1 MTTMPPISPFVP
13 VQTRAIPSLRLELQE
28 FRHEITGARHFHF
41 KSEHNENVFMVAL
54 RTVPTDST
62 GVAHIL
68 EHTTL
73 CGSERFPVRDPFFM
87 MSRRSLN
94 TFMNAF
100 TSSDW
105 TAYPFASQNRKDFFN
120 LLDVYLDAV
129 FFPNL
134 HPLDFAQEGHRIEF
148 AEPANPDSELVYKG
162 VVYNEMKG
170 AMSSPFSQVWA
181 ALTRY
186 LYPTTTYHHNSGGD
200 PAEITHLTHDQLHA
214 FYRRHYHPSNAV
226 FMTFGD
232 TPVESIQDIIHSRAL
247 ARFDAGEGPVQI
259 PKETRYFAPLRV
271 QESYPVNDDDL
282 KDKTHIVVGWLLGQ
296 ASNLE
301 VALEA
306 HLLTNVLLENSA
318 SPLLKALET
327 SDLGKAPSGL
337 CGLEDSHKEMTF
349 VCGLEGCEPENA
361 DAVEALILEVLE
373 DVAEQGVPL
382 EKMEAV
388 LHQLELS
395 QREISGDSYPYG
407 LQLML
412 AALSPALEGVDPATY
427 LDLDSVI
434 VRLRD
439 HIQDPDYIRRLVRTH
454 LLENMHRVRLVMT
467 PDNQMEQRREH
478 HTREQLAAVKA
489 QLDDEAKAALVARAT
504 ALEARQARKD
514 ADDILPRVTL
524 ADVPSGVPWVQPAS
538 GAIKGGFC
546 SYNQGTNGLVYQQL
560 IRPLPALDLR
570 ERQLLPLLTYL
581 LPEVGHQGRSYL
593 DVQERQSAVTGGISA
608 FWDVRAATQDEQSTS
623 GVLVV
628 SGKALARNAG
638 ALLDLLDDTAHRAD
652 FSETDRVRELVSL
665 LASRRS
671 QGVAN
676 NAHGLAMSCASQHLS
691 PVSSLTYLTS
701 GLESIQRLSEL
712 DRQLRDDSTVQSL
725 CGEVEA
731 LLKKVMRQPLSVLTI
746 AEEEQLRLLNP
757 AAQARFSAFAG
768 VEPQSVFGLENTREH
783 TRMGW
788 LINAQVNYCA
798 MAFATVPGGH
808 RDAPALTV
816 LGHLLRNEFLHSAV
830 REKGGAYGSGAS
842 QNNGDAIFRFYSY
855 RDPRMDETLADFR
868 RSLDWFVAQEHSP
881 LLLEQAI
888 LGVISSLDKP
898 RSPAGEAKHAFHSD
912 WFGRGGAYQDAFR
925 RGVLGLQIEDLKRV
939 AKTYLIDK
947 PHSIAVVGGEA
958 GRGRME
964 KLGLEVKK
972 LKV

>member
-1 MTTMPPISPFVP
+1 MTTMAPSFSFVP
-13 VQTRAIPSLRLELQE
+13 VQTRQIPSLRLELQE
-28 FRHEITGARHFHF
+28 FRHETTGARHFHF
-41 KSEHNENVFMVAL
+41 RSEHSENVFMVAL

-105 TAYPFASQNRKDFFN
+105 TAYPFASQNQKDYFN

-148 AEPANPDSELVYKG
+148 AEPANPDSELMFKG

-170 AMSSPFSQVWA
+170 AMSSSFSQVWA

-186 LYPTTTYHHNSGGD
+186 LYPTTTYHFNSGGD
-200 PAEITHLTHDQLHA
+200 PAEITRLTHEQLQS

-232 TPVESIQDIIHSRAL
+232 TPVEQIQDVIHTRAL
-247 ARFDAGEGPVQI
+247 ARFDAGDGSVQI
-259 PKETRYFAPLRV
+259 PCETRYFAPIRV

-282 KDKTHIVVGWLLGQ
+282 SGKTHIVLGWLLGQ

-301 VALEA
+301 TALEA

-327 SDLGKAPSGL
+327 TDLGKAPSGL
-337 CGLEDSHKEMTF
+337 CGLEDSHKEMAF
-349 VCGLEGCEPENA
+349 VCGLEGCDPERA
-361 DAVEALILEVLE
+361 DDVEALILGVLQ
-373 DVAEQGVPL
+373 DVAAQGVPL
-382 EKMEAV
+382 DKMEAV

-434 VRLRD
+434 VRLRE
-439 HIQDPDYIRRLVRTH
+439 HIQDPAYLPRLVRTH
-454 LLENMHRVRLVMT
+454 LLDNMHRVRLVMT
-467 PDNQMEQRREH
+467 PDNQMEQRQEQH
-478 HTREQLAAVKA
+478 MREQLASMKA
-489 QLDDEAKAALVARAT
+489 ALDEEAKASLVHRAA

-514 ADDILPRVTL
+514 AEDSLPRVTL
-524 ADVPSGVPWVQPAS
+524 ADVPSGVPWVQPTV
-538 GAIKGGFC
+538 GAVKSEFC
-546 SYNQGTNGLVYQQL
+546 SYSQGTNGLVYQQL
-560 IRPLPALDLR
+560 IRPLPAMDTR
-570 ERQLLPLLTYL
+570 ERQLLPLLGYL
-581 LPEVGHQGRSYL
+581 LPEVGHQQRSYL

-608 FWDVRAATQDEQSTS
+608 FWDVRAATDDEQVAS

-638 ALLDLLDDTAHRAD
+638 ALLELLDDTAHRAV
-652 FSETDRVRELVSL
+652 FSESDRVRELVSL
-665 LASRRS
+665 LASRRV

-676 NAHGLAMSCASQHLS
+676 NAHGLAMACASQRLS
-691 PVSSLTYLTS
+691 PVAGLSYQTS
-701 GLESIQRLSEL
+701 GLEAIQKLSEL
-712 DRQLRDDSTVQSL
+712 ARQLETESVLKGL
-725 CGEVEA
+725 CDELEA
-731 LLKKVMRQPLSVLTI
+731 LLSKIIRQPLSVLTI
-746 AEEEQLRLLNP
+746 AEEEELALLN
-757 AAQARFSAFAG
+757 ASSQARLRAYAQTESLSSFNLDS
-768 VEPQSVFGLENTREH
+768 TRDH
-783 TRMGW
+783 TQMGW

-808 RDAPALTV
+808 PDAPALTV

-830 REKGGAYGSGAS
+830 REKGGAYGAGAS
-842 QNNGDAIFRFYSY
+842 QNNGDGIFRFYSY
-855 RDPRMDETLADFR
+855 RDPRLEDTLKDFT
-868 RSLDWFVAQEHSP
+868 RSLEWFVAQTHSP

-898 RSPAGEAKHAFHSD
+898 RSPAGEAKHAYHSD
-912 WFGRGGAYQDAFR
+912 WFGRGGAYQAAFR
-925 RGVLGLQIEDLKRV
+925 QGVLGLQIDDLKRV
-939 AKTYLIDK
+939 AQTYLIEQ
-947 PHSIAVVGGEA
+947 PHSIAVVGGDA

-964 KLGLEVKK
+964 KMGLDVRK